1 MEWNMEW
8 NIKWNMDGMLNFV
21 HIMSWNNFCVYFRIF
36 KMAANGYCFP
46 LGRQLC

>member
-21 HIMSWNNFCVYFRIF
+21 HIMSWNNYFRVF
-36 KMAANGYCFP
+36 KMAANGVEA
-46 LGRQLC
+46 